1 MDKRKRSHDLVA
13 FKAAFARERPI
24 TMSAARSAIALGYGM
39 DDVAAVVASMQ
50 GAHFVKST
58 TSLGDHRQWQD
69 VFHVPHDGLLLY
81 LKFTDAVVTEFVL
94 LSFQE
99 K

>member
-1 MDKRKRSHDLVA
+1 
-13 FKAAFARERPI
+13 
-24 TMSAARSAIALGYGM
+24 
-39 DDVAAVVASMQ
+39 
-50 GAHFVKST
+50 VKST

-69 VFHVPHDGLLLY
+69 VYHVPHDGLLLY

-94 LSFQE
+94 LSFKE

>member
-1 MDKRKRSHDLVA
+1 
-13 FKAAFARERPI
+13 
-24 TMSAARSAIALGYGM
+24 
-39 DDVAAVVASMQ
+39 MQ

-81 LKFTDAVVTEFVL
+81 LRFTDAVVTEFVL
-94 LSFQE
+94 LSFKE